1 MLLTDTHERAAR
13 RTLRAMAEQIRTG
26 QIRIGLIGY
35 GDWART
41 AYLPAL
47 EADGRARVV
56 AVAAPSAASRQR
68 AARELGPAVTVCAG
82 AGELLAAAAVDGVM
96 VAVSEAAHAAA
107 IGAALDAGTAVFY
120 EGPLAASRQAIPGMI
135 DRLLR
140 ARGPTHADIELG
152 FLPVVRRAAELV
164 AGGTVGVPQLAEVR
178 LESDWGA
185 LPEEDLCK
193 LDHLAPWYVD
203 PLDRVLGRTAGR
215 VLTMDGAGSAD
226 RAQAQG
232 LLQLDYDGC
241 WGTFAVNTGA
251 VAGPDMRLA
260 VTGTAGDVRVD
271 LLTGQLRWR
280 SAAGPAWTTERW
292 APIEPIVGLPGMH
305 ECVRAFLD
313 CIDPDCIESAAEGA
327 AAEGGAGRHRV
338 ARLHRLG
345 LAAERSRDT
354 GTWAAVEPGDSGE
367 SA

>member
-1 MLLTDTHERAAR
+1 MAAK
-13 RTLRAMAEQIRTG
+13 
-26 QIRIGLIGY
+26 IRIGLIGY

-41 AYLPAL
+41 AYVPAL
-47 EADGRARVV
+47 EADGRARIA
-56 AVAAPSAASRQR
+56 AVAAPSAASRER
-68 AARELGPAVTVCAG
+68 AARELGPEIEVCAG

-96 VAVSEAAHAAA
+96 VAVSEAAHEAA

-120 EGPLAASRQAIPGMI
+120 EGPLAARRQAIPGMI

-164 AGGTVGVPQLAEVR
+164 AGGTVGVPQFAEVR

-215 VLTMDGAGSAD
+215 VLTMDGAGSTG

-251 VAGPDMRLA
+251 VAGPDMRIA

-271 LLTGQLRWR
+271 LLTGQVRWR
-280 SAAGPAWTTERW
+280 SAAGPAWTTETW

-313 CIDPDCIESAAEGA
+313 CIESATPNAEG
-327 AAEGGAGRHRV
+327 EGGAGRYRV

-354 GTWAAVEPGDSGE
+354 GTWTAVEAGASG
-367 SA
+367 SQVR